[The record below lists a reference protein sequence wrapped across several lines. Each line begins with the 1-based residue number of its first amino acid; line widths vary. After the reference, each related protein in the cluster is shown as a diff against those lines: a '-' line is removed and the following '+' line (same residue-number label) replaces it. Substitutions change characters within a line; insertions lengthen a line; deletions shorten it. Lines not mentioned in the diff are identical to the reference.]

1 MHSNVLI
8 PILQVAIGPVILI
21 SGVGLLLLSMT
32 NRYGRVIDRSRLLAE
47 ALRTAGSDRQ
57 GRLASQLRIM
67 LRRARLVR
75 LAIALGALSVLLAAL
90 LIIALFLL
98 TLLRLEFGTL
108 IVALFIA
115 SMGSL
120 IGSLIVFMLDINLSL
135 AALKL
140 EVGAATSP
148 PAAQADGR
156 DGAV

>member
-47 ALRTAGSDRQ
+47 ALRTAGPDRRE
-57 GRLASQLRIM
+57 RLASQLEIL

-75 LAIALGALSVLLAAL
+75 LAIALGALSVLLVAL

-120 IGSLIVFMLDINLSL
+120 IGSLIVFMLDINVSL

-148 PAAQADGR
+148 PPTRPEGR